1 METTEVVM
9 PAWSQHEIALAMVYL
24 FMILLAPLAFRI
36 GRLSVRYIYHRYF
49 SIEDIYVTYK
59 DNGVVKARIKIQRK
73 RDGSIK
79 EIDLGQSQRR
89 ASHE

>member
-1 METTEVVM
+1 M
-9 PAWSQHEIALAMVYL
+9 PTWSQHEIALALVYL
-24 FMILLAPLAFRI
+24 FMIMLSPVAFRI

-59 DNGVVKARIKIQRK
+59 NHGVVKSRIKIQRN

-79 EIDLGQSQRR
+79 EIDLGLSQRR
-89 ASHE
+89 TSHE